1 MYLNVLYLLLSGKKN
16 YIIFIYCHNK
26 ILRKIKK
33 LLSTDFYSK
42 KKIYIY
48 IIYTTRNESTYFL
61 YIILIKLFKCV
72 FIKNCITY

>member
-16 YIIFIYCHNK
+16 YIILIYCHNK

-42 KKIYIY
+42 KKYIY
-48 IIYTTRNESTYFL
+48 T
-61 YIILIKLFKCV
+61 
-72 FIKNCITY
+72 